1 MMRIRVRVTGLTG
14 WYYVVEASH
23 PAPITLQRIIGLDD
37 DLKTQGM
44 FARSTDMSLSNHIQR
59 ISHGFPAQQR

>member
-1 MMRIRVRVTGLTG
+1 MMRIRVRVTELTG

-23 PAPITLQRIIGLDD
+23 PTPITLQRIIGLDD

-44 FARSTDMSLSNHIQR
+44 FARSTDMSLSNH
-59 ISHGFPAQQR
+59 SKSFKE